1 MRLKDKIAVVTGGGQ
16 GIGRGISLMFAREG
30 AKLAIAQRTAERLE
44 QTQKDI
50 EAMGGDVISVPTDVR
65 NPEEVKR
72 LIDATQERYGGLDVL
87 VNNAGIGLR
96 VPVDEVT
103 LEDYERVM
111 DTNLKGL
118 YMGCHHGVPLMKARG
133 KGSIIN
139 ISSVH
144 GVDGSPLNTV
154 YAATKGGIIGCT
166 RALAAELAPF
176 FIRVNTI
183 SPGAIRAHD
192 PQEHVE
198 RILSNVREEFHDEF
212 RERFAERL
220 RDGSRY
226 FQPLEIVGEPE
237 DIAYAAVW
245 LASDEARFV
254 TGQNIVVDGGLT
266 TYLSG
271 HASENARKQG
281 ATSPWREMREWVH
294 AHAKEG
300 VEWPRRWR

>member
-30 AKLAIAQRTAERLE
+30 AKLAIAQRTAEKLE
-44 QTQKDI
+44 RTRKDI
-50 EAMGGDVISVPTDVR
+50 ENLGAEVLAVPTDVR
-65 NPEEVKR
+65 RPEEVQR
-72 LIDATQERYGGLDVL
+72 LIEATQERFGGLDVL

-103 LEDYERVM
+103 LEDYDRVM

-118 YMGCHHGVPLMKARG
+118 YMGCHFAVPLMKARG
-133 KGSIIN
+133 QGSIIN

-144 GVDGSPLNTV
+144 GVDGCPLNTV

-176 FIRVNTI
+176 LIRVNTI
-183 SPGAIRAHD
+183 SPGAIRIHD
-192 PQEHVE
+192 PEEQLG
-198 RILSNVREEFHDEF
+198 RILAHVAEQFHDEF
-212 RERFAERL
+212 RQRFGERL
-220 RDGSRY
+220 REGSRY
-226 FQPLEIVGEPE
+226 YQPLEIVGEPE

-245 LASDEARFV
+245 LAADEARFV

-271 HASENARKQG
+271 NASDNARKQAAG
-281 ATSPWREMREWVH
+281 SPWHEVREWVQ
-294 AHAKEG
+294 AHLKEG
-300 VEWPRRWR
+300 VEWPPRR